1 MSIKDVEIVSRAIH
15 KNARISPLKASQVLR
30 LLRGKPVEYAMY
42 QLNFMNK
49 KAAVIIRKV
58 LKSAISNAEQ
68 EGADPTKLIILEAKA
83 DKGIM
88 FRRWMP
94 RAHGRATMMRKN
106 TSHITIVLGEPKEK
120 NEEAK

>member
-1 MSIKDVEIVSRAIH
+1 MSTEVVSKAVH

-42 QLNFMNK
+42 QLSFMNK
-49 KAAVIIRKV
+49 KAAVIIKNV
-58 LKSAISNAEQ
+58 LKSAIANAEQ
-68 EGADPTKLIILEAKA
+68 KGIDPTKLVILEAKA

-88 FRRWMP
+88 FRKWMP

-106 TSHITIVLGEPKEK
+106 TSHITIALGELKEAT
-120 NEEAK
+120 EEAK

>member
-1 MSIKDVEIVSRAIH
+1 MSVKDVEVVSKAIH

-42 QLNFMNK
+42 QLSFMNK
-49 KAAVIIRKV
+49 KAAVIIKKV

-68 EGADPTKLIILEAKA
+68 KGIDATKLIILEAKA

-106 TSHITIVLGEPKEK
+106 TSHITIVLGEPKEM

>member
-1 MSIKDVEIVSRAIH
+1 MSVDIVSKAIH
-15 KNARISPLKASQVLR
+15 KNARISPLKAAQVLR

-49 KAAVIIRKV
+49 KAAVIIKGV
-58 LKSAISNAEQ
+58 LKSAIANAEQ
-68 EGADPTKLIILEAKA
+68 KGADISNLVIVEAKA

-94 RAHGRATMMRKN
+94 KAHGRATMMRKQ
-106 TSHITIVLGEPKEK
+106 TSHISITLGEAKEA